1 MKQFKPGNVW
11 KFGDH
16 ISTDLIAP
24 GRLSHLRSNLPELA
38 KHVLEDADLDFPQK
52 VRPSDY
58 IVAGENF
65 GTGSSREHAAE
76 VINLK
81 QVQAVVAK
89 SFARIFFRNASNIGL
104 WLIQADTDLIATGD
118 TLTVDLEHSR
128 IEVAEKELSLP
139 CVVPRGVLFQI
150 LEDGGLIQHLKK
162 HGRYII
168 ETK

>member
-1 MKQFKPGNVW
+1 M
-11 KFGDH
+11 
-16 ISTDLIAP
+16 
-24 GRLSHLRSNLPELA
+24 
-38 KHVLEDADLDFPQK
+38 
-52 VRPSDY
+52 
-58 IVAGENF
+58 
-65 GTGSSREHAAE
+65 
-76 VINLK
+76 INLK